1 MADQSLEASAQ
12 TSDKKRQMS
21 EKVLENLKRGR
32 EIKKTKDEERR
43 KAKCQEKERA
53 KIEKLKQTLVSKVAA
68 LKEEAFSESD
78 EEEEEPPKKV
88 VKAPRPRPVQ
98 EKPLPPR
105 PSSPGIVFV

>member
-43 KAKCQEKERA
+43 KAKGQEKERA

-78 EEEEEPPKKV
+78 EEEEPPKKV

>member
-43 KAKCQEKERA
+43 KAKGQEKERA

-78 EEEEEPPKKV
+78 EEEEEPPKKS
-88 VKAPRPRPVQ
+88 KAPRPRPVQ